1 MQTERAAW
9 LPGQDIYPD
18 TEARTLIERA
28 YDLAFSACDGALD
41 LRSRILCTLLLSL
54 RGDAVLVATGLLVF
68 AHREGRLDQQ
78 KLVTDCGNTVLSL
91 LEGLKTL
98 DLIDHLHERENSD
111 LEQLR
116 KMLLAMARDMRVV
129 VLKLA
134 LQVVAMRGITELPP
148 EKRQRLALQSR
159 ELFAPLANRMGIA
172 QLKCELEDSALHI
185 LEPDIHQEIAAAL
198 EERRV
203 DRERYVERIVAQLEH
218 ALQEAA
224 IPVLRIYGRVKHIN
238 SIYLKMKRKHLRFE
252 QINDIRA
259 VRVEVR
265 SKEQCYQV
273 LSVVTSLWRPLT
285 EEFDDYIAHPKE
297 NGYQSLHST
306 LIGPEGRR
314 LEIQIRTRT
323 MHEHAELG
331 MAAHWKYKENGR
343 NHSHRLERQIEWL
356 RRMLQGSG
364 DSTRGDVIFDQ
375 FRNEAFRD
383 RVYAVT
389 PQGMVVDLPEDAT
402 ALDFAYHVHTQL
414 GHRCKGAKI
423 NGQMVSL
430 TTALKNGDT
439 VEILTHKK
447 AQPSLDW
454 LCDHLGYLH
463 SARAKAKVRSYF
475 KKQEK
480 AKSVA
485 LGQDMLTRELRRFG
499 IAANGEDMPELLHKF
514 NLKSVNDLYAGIGF
528 GDLGVLTVAH
538 ELAACHEARR
548 QPEKPPLDERLARIP
563 VRALT
568 RRKGQH
574 VAVDGVNDL
583 MINFATCCHPAP
595 PCAIT
600 GFISQGRGINIHR
613 SDCPNIIHLGAQ
625 HPARIVKVRW
635 NEDSEGQYAMDI
647 AILAYD
653 RPHLLREMT
662 RVLANE
668 RVPILGVTMA
678 QNDREQLEGKFT
690 VEVSDMGQLSRVIDR
705 LGLVKGVSEVNRL

>member
-1 MQTERAAW
+1 MQTARPSW
-9 LPGQDIYPD
+9 LPGEDIYPD
-18 TEARTLIERA
+18 HDARALIESA
-28 YDLAFSACDGALD
+28 WDLAGSACDSALD
-41 LRSRILCTLLLSL
+41 LRSRTLCALLVSL
-54 RGDAVLVATGLLVF
+54 RSDAILVATGLLVF
-68 AHREGRLDQQ
+68 AYREGRLDRQT
-78 KLVTDCGNTVLSL
+78 LIEHCGQNVLSL
-91 LEGLKTL
+91 LEGLETL
-98 DLIDHLHERENSD
+98 DLIDHLHERKNSD

-134 LQVVAMRGITELPP
+134 LQVVAMRGVTELSP

-159 ELFAPLANRMGIA
+159 DLFAPLANRMGIA
-172 QLKCELEDSALHI
+172 QLKFELEDSALHI
-185 LEPDIHQEIAAAL
+185 LEPDIYQEIATAL

-203 DRERYVERIVAQLEH
+203 DRERYIERIIAELKQTLD
-218 ALQEAA
+218 EADVP
-224 IPVLRIYGRVKHIN
+224 ILRIYGRVKHIN

-259 VRVEVR
+259 VRVEVQT
-265 SKEQCYQV
+265 KEQCYQV
-273 LSVVTSLWRPLT
+273 LSVVTDLWRPLT

-331 MAAHWKYKENGR
+331 MAAHWKYKEKTLH
-343 NHSHRLERQIEWL
+343 HSQRFERQIEWL
-356 RRMLQGSG
+356 RRMLEGSG
-364 DSTRGDVIFDQ
+364 DVARGDVVFDQ
-375 FRNEAFRD
+375 FRNEAFRE

-389 PQGMVVDLPEDAT
+389 PQGMVVDLPEGAT

-423 NGQMVSL
+423 NDHMVSL

-439 VEILTHKK
+439 VEILTYKK

-454 LCDHLGYLH
+454 LSDHLGYLH

-480 AKSVA
+480 AKSIA
-485 LGQDMLTRELRRFG
+485 LGRDMLSHELRRLG
-499 IAANGEDMPELLHKF
+499 IAASGEDMPELCHKF
-514 NLKSVNDLYAGIGF
+514 NVQSMDDLYAGIGF
-528 GDLGVLTVAH
+528 GDLGLLTVAH
-538 ELAACHEARR
+538 ELIACAEARR
-548 QPEKPPLDERLARIP
+548 QPEKPSLDERIARIP
-563 VRALT
+563 VRASR
-568 RRKGQH
+568 RRKGQYIE
-574 VAVDGVNDL
+574 VDGVEDL
-583 MINFATCCHPAP
+583 MINFATCCHPVP
-595 PCAIT
+595 HCAIT

-613 SDCPNIIHLGAQ
+613 SDCANIMHLARQ
-625 HPARIVKVRW
+625 YPERIVEVRW
-635 NEDSEGQYAMDI
+635 SEDSEGQYAIDI

-662 RVLANE
+662 RILANE
-668 RVPILGVTMA
+668 RVPILGVAMA
-678 QNDREQLEGKFT
+678 HNHHEQLQGKFS
-690 VEVSDMGQLSRVIDR
+690 VEVSDMGQLSRVINR
-705 LGLVKGVSEVNRL
+705 LGQIKGVSEVNRL